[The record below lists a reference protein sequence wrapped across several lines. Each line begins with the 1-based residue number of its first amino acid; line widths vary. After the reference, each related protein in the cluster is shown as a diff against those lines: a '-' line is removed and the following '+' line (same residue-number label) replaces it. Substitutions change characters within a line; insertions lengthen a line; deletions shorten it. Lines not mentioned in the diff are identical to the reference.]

1 MKQTINFLITSV
13 VIALKKKKKKN
24 LKKSKRK
31 KQTKYIFH
39 DNRSI
44 KTNLIRQRLLII
56 SITAPP
62 IDADPTHDGERAIP
76 PNNRYLARKISEE
89 KPGAKG
95 RNGG

>member
-1 MKQTINFLITSV
+1 MVGLS
-13 VIALKKKKKKN
+13 LKKKKG
-24 LKKSKRK
+24 KSRKRENERNK
-31 KQTKYIFH
+31 P
-39 DNRSI
+39 SI
-44 KTNLIRQRLLII
+44 SSTIIDRLKTNLIRQRLLIT

-62 IDADPTHDGERAIP
+62 INADSIHDGERAIP

>member
-1 MKQTINFLITSV
+1 MVGLS
-13 VIALKKKKKKN
+13 LKKKKG
-24 LKKSKRK
+24 KSRKRENERNK
-31 KQTKYIFH
+31 P
-39 DNRSI
+39 SI
-44 KTNLIRQRLLII
+44 SSTIIDRLKTNLIRQRLLIT

-62 IDADPTHDGERAIP
+62 INADPIHDGERAIP